1 MKNTQLEEHINV
13 LQGFLGWFFEEAS
26 LQITLS
32 RRDGANPWNSAA
44 EDSLQHSPWQ
54 GLCAS
59 QSSHSLAELM
69 VCYFYTTQELSG
81 GRIAIIP
88 LFSALT
94 EMESARFGFFKIP
107 LLPILVLQICATG
120 VRALGK
126 NPQIRLPGFP
136 VSGHLILDFKHSSL
150 QKIFSK
156 LSVNKTLFLLPRRVF
171 LRFHSSNFYEQ
182 YLHGLL
188 HCLKMQPKKRPILE
202 VSLNFLSR

>member
-1 MKNTQLEEHINV
+1 MGQTPGILLQRTAYSTAPGRGSVPPKAHI
-13 LQGFLGWFFEEAS
+13 
-26 LQITLS
+26 
-32 RRDGANPWNSAA
+32 
-44 EDSLQHSPWQ
+44 PWQ
-54 GLCAS
+54 NWWFVIFIRLRNYLGEGL
-59 QSSHSLAELM
+59 QLFHSSVPWLRWNQPGLGSSRSLS
-69 VCYFYTTQELSG
+69 CPSWFYKFVQ
-81 GRIAIIP
+81 
-88 LFSALT
+88 
-94 EMESARFGFFKIP
+94 
-107 LLPILVLQICATG
+107 LVWEHWE
-120 VRALGK
+120 K

-202 VSLNFLSR
+202 VSLNFLSRWFLT